1 MSNSI
6 IFNNE
11 NICIFPNIVL
21 SLQYQENQEVMTTSI
36 YKTSD
41 YLTTDEIHRLIRYF
55 KRLGNHQMELLIE
68 FGVKTLLRYS
78 DLSRI
83 KWEDVIG
90 RETLVLNEKKTNKR
104 REITLGRSI
113 RERIEMVHNQLGNPN
128 NDEYIFNYSLQ
139 YVNRLLKEGGKD
151 VKIRNKNIST
161 HSMRKS
167 GSRFIWE
174 NNGHSDEYLIKL
186 SSILNHSSTFITRK
200 YLGISKEE
208 IKNIYESFDELL

>member
-1 MSNSI
+1 MSKSI

-11 NICIFPNIVL
+11 NICIFPNIII

-41 YLTTDEIHRLIRYF
+41 YLSTDELHRLIRYF
-55 KRLGNHQMELLIE
+55 KKLGNLRMCLLIE

-83 KWEDVIG
+83 QWVDIVGKD
-90 RETLVLNEKKTNKR
+90 TLILNEKKTGKR
-104 REITLGRSI
+104 REISIGKTLRESI
-113 RERIEMVHNQLGNPN
+113 ETSYNELKQPN
-128 NDEYIFNYSLQ
+128 KEELVFQYTLQ
-139 YVNRLLKEGGKD
+139 HTNLLLKEGAKD

>member
-1 MSNSI
+1 
-6 IFNNE
+6 
-11 NICIFPNIVL
+11 
-21 SLQYQENQEVMTTSI
+21 MTTSI

-55 KRLGNHQMELLIE
+55 KKLGNLRMCLLIE

-83 KWEDVIG
+83 QWVDIVGKD
-90 RETLVLNEKKTNKR
+90 TLILNEKKTNKR

-113 RERIEMVHNQLGNPN
+113 RERIEMVHNQLGKPN
-128 NDEYIFNYSLQ
+128 NEEFIFSYSLQ

-151 VKIRNKNIST
+151 VKIRNKNISS
-161 HSMRKS
+161 HSFRKS
-167 GSRFIWE
+167 GSRYIWE
-174 NNGHSDEYLIKL
+174 SNGNSDEYLIKL
-186 SSILNHSSTFITRK
+186 SSILNHSSTSITRR

-208 IKNIYESFDELL
+208 IKDIYHSFDELL

>member
-1 MSNSI
+1 MSKSI

-11 NICIFPNIVL
+11 NICIFPNIVI

-83 KWEDVIG
+83 TWEDVIG

-113 RERIEMVHNQLGNPN
+113 TNRIPFE
-128 NDEYIFNYSLQ
+128 
-139 YVNRLLKEGGKD
+139 
-151 VKIRNKNIST
+151 
-161 HSMRKS
+161 
-167 GSRFIWE
+167 
-174 NNGHSDEYLIKL
+174 
-186 SSILNHSSTFITRK
+186 SSIKI
-200 YLGISKEE
+200 
-208 IKNIYESFDELL
+208 